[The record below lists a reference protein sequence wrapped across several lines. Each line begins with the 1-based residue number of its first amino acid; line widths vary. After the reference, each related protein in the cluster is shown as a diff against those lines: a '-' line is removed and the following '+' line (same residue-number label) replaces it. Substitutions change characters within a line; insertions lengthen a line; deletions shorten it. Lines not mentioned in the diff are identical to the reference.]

1 MSVELEEES
10 ILEVLSFEVEEK
22 MPIGGFVVTVVPG
35 NGNTVMEQLSGISQ
49 CDVYVPADD
58 NGKEVQHEEN
68 IVITLDT
75 KTSNEMEGLVE
86 EIKKIDGVISVDLVY
101 LNVEDE
107 IEE

>member
-1 MSVELEEES
+1 
-10 ILEVLSFEVEEK
+10 

-35 NGNTVMEQLSGISQ
+35 NGHTVREQLRGMAQ
-49 CDVYVPADD
+49 CDVYMPVDD
-58 NGKEVQHEEN
+58 DRKEVHHEEN

-75 KTSNEMEGLVE
+75 KTSDEMEGVVE